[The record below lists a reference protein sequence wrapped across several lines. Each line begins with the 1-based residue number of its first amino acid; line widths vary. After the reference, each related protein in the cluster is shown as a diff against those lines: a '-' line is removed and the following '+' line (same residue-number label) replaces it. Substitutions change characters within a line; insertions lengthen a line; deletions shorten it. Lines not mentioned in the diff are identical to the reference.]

1 MTERKEPEMDA
12 MHVLLVALLAFA
24 ALALAYSSVPKIR
37 SLERRVAE
45 LERKMMGK
53 SETLSAKADGADR

>member
-12 MHVLLVALLAFA
+12 MHVLLVALLAFV

-37 SLERRVAE
+37 SLESRVAE
-45 LERKMMGK
+45 LERNMGK
-53 SETLSAKADGADR
+53 ADTPSSEADGVDR